1 MVLTGMTSKQQLHI
15 MKTTAMFRDLVL
27 LLLSLGAAHVTA
39 ADLKV
44 GDPAPKLQTGKWVQG
59 EPVKNFSKDKAYI
72 VEFWATWCGPCK
84 ASIPHVNELYQKYK
98 DKGLVVIGQNC
109 WERDESQVASFV
121 KQMGEKMT
129 YRVALDDKSSN
140 TNGAMAA
147 TWMEAA
153 GQNGIPAAFL
163 VNKQGLI
170 AWIGHPMTLKNVV
183 IEQVL
188 DGSYDVA
195 KAAAEYTSRQEREA
209 QVMKLSRQLGEQLRS
224 KQWEKAES
232 SLAELRKVL
241 PEDEREGLD
250 LVRVQILLGKA
261 DLEGAAKL
269 SLKLSD
275 AHQDDAMVQN
285 QLAWTLVTQDGLKG
299 SPLEAAAK
307 IATRANEAAKG
318 KDPAILDTLARAVF
332 LQGNKTKATEL
343 QQKAVSLA
351 EGDLRDQLQKTLDSY
366 KEGIL
371 PPAE

>member
-1 MVLTGMTSKQQLHI
+1 
-15 MKTTAMFRDLVL
+15 MKTTAISRSLAL
-27 LLLSLGAAHVTA
+27 LLMSLGASQVTA

-98 DKGLVVIGQNC
+98 DKGLMVIGQNC
-109 WERDESQVASFV
+109 WEKDESQVAAFV

-163 VNKQGLI
+163 VNKKGLI

-195 KAAAEYTSRQEREA
+195 KAAAEYSSRQEREA
-209 QVMKLSRQLGEQLRS
+209 QVVKLSRQLGEQLRS

-232 SLAELRKVL
+232 SLGELRKVL
-241 PEDEREGLD
+241 PEEEREGLD
-250 LVRVQILLGKA
+250 IVRVQILLGKA

-275 AHQDDAMVQN
+275 AHQDDPMVQN

-299 SPLEAAAK
+299 SPLDTAAK

-351 EGDLRDQLQKTLDSY
+351 DGDLRDQLQKTLDSY